1 MWIPKSYS
9 HNLWLYNIPEP
20 NIMWVL
26 PCMHQ
31 VQRVL
36 YTWGWISRFSWVQAS
51 IELTAVWKWNS
62 FHFKGKIW
70 KEITFEKCWWNVTF
84 PHNNFLAFMTKILC
98 YLQLPANATNWQG
111 RDINISLRSE
121 GAVSQVRQKQWAFGT
136 PHPSVESNF
145 LLQVSLSSKKWNTL
159 QGLDINNV
167 QKTRETLQWCLHLLL
182 LANVLLSRLDQKIL
196 TTEARLHTSDDL

>member
-1 MWIPKSYS
+1 
-9 HNLWLYNIPEP
+9 
-20 NIMWVL
+20 MWVL

-111 RDINISLRSE
+111 RDINISLSSE

-145 LLQVSLSSKKWNTL
+145 LLQVSLSSEKWNIL

-182 LANVLLSRLDQKIL
+182 LANVLLSRLGQKIL

>member
-1 MWIPKSYS
+1 
-9 HNLWLYNIPEP
+9 
-20 NIMWVL
+20 MWVL

-36 YTWGWISRFSWVQAS
+36 YTWGWISCFSWVQAS

-111 RDINISLRSE
+111 RDINISLSSE

-145 LLQVSLSSKKWNTL
+145 LLQVSLSSEKWNIL

-182 LANVLLSRLDQKIL
+182 LANVLLSRLGQKIL
-196 TTEARLHTSDDL
+196 TTEARLHTSDDLEGVMLPMVSHIHAGWDLWVF

>member
-1 MWIPKSYS
+1 
-9 HNLWLYNIPEP
+9 
-20 NIMWVL
+20 MWVL
-26 PCMHQ
+26 PCMRQ

-36 YTWGWISRFSWVQAS
+36 YTWGWISCFSWVQAS

-111 RDINISLRSE
+111 RDINISLSSE

-145 LLQVSLSSKKWNTL
+145 LLQVSLSSEKWNIL

-182 LANVLLSRLDQKIL
+182 LANVLLSRLGQKIL
-196 TTEARLHTSDDL
+196 TTEARLHTSDDLEGVMLPMVSHIHAVWDLWVF